1 MKLWQKIFLGAFIA
15 SVAIF
20 FFCGFYIVVTGLH
33 FTLEGE
39 MKRTEYYQ
47 SVYARKIKSFS
58 GNQMRRAGCQGSWM
72 VSGKNWRVRE
82 GIFRSGRGRSFDMTV
97 LRSFL
102 RHRAILSWRDRQH
115 IRLRI

>member
-47 SVYARKIKSFS
+47 SVYARKIKSFFREPDAQS
-58 GNQMRRAGCQGSWM
+58 GL
-72 VSGKNWRVRE
+72 SGKNWRVRE
-82 GIFRSGRGRSFDMTV
+82 GIFRYGRGRSFDMTV

>member
-47 SVYARKIKSFS
+47 SVYARKIKSFFREPDVQS
-58 GNQMRRAGCQGSWM
+58 GLSGFMDGFREELAG
-72 VSGKNWRVRE
+72 E
-82 GIFRSGRGRSFDMTV
+82 GRYLQV
-97 LRSFL
+97 
-102 RHRAILSWRDRQH
+102 
-115 IRLRI
+115 

>member
-47 SVYARKIKSFS
+47 SVYARKIKSFFREPDAQS
-58 GNQMRRAGCQGSWM
+58 GLSGFMDGFREELAG
-72 VSGKNWRVRE
+72 E
-82 GIFRSGRGRSFDMTV
+82 GRYLQVWEGRSFDMTV

>member
-47 SVYARKIKSFS
+47 SVYARKIKSFFREPDVHS
-58 GNQMRRAGCQGSWM
+58 GL
-72 VSGKNWRVRE
+72 SGFMDGFRENWRVRE